1 MLKKMGFA
9 FLFSATVLLF
19 AHNFVP
25 HSHYTTGTGELVT
38 SHCPHHED
46 NLLGL
51 LASVFHLDLGND
63 HLENLKPATSQVV
76 NLIAPFIVAII
87 SFDVKFLLEGES
99 KNYLYPPTTS
109 LTNPFLLSLTTH
121 RGPPVA

>member
-1 MLKKMGFA
+1 MFKKMGFA
-9 FLFSATVLLF
+9 FLFSATVLLL
-19 AHNFVP
+19 AHNLVP
-25 HSHYTTGTGELVT
+25 HSHYIAGTGEVVT
-38 SHCPHHED
+38 SHCPHNQG

-51 LASVFHLDLGND
+51 LASVFHLDLGSD
-63 HLENLKPATSQVV
+63 HLEDLKPATSQEV

-87 SFDVKFLLEGES
+87 SFDIKVFLEKES

-121 RGPPVA
+121 RGPPAA